1 MRHNRKRW
9 LEAYLQHS
17 RKDYNYKRKDLKEA
31 FDEGSEAA
39 DHRLLRALRL
49 DLLVLAD
56 FLELRSKHVR
66 LPRHVKLR
74 ERCGGQGENG
84 KENKI
89 EIGQLTSLF
98 LLSFSLIKS
107 ESGGGGGFSFS

>member
-1 MRHNRKRW
+1 MVGGVSSTQQKG
-9 LEAYLQHS
+9 LQLQKKGS
-17 RKDYNYKRKDLKEA
+17 KEA
-31 FDEGSEAA
+31 LDEGSEAA
-39 DHRLLRALRL
+39 DHCLLRSLRL